1 MGLRREQSQACL
13 NYAETMVQ
21 IGEDNRLLASLDKE
35 EVLNPEPRS
44 PTEQEDFRPHGYEW
58 FE

>member
-1 MGLRREQSQACL
+1 MEDLKDNRPQ
-13 NYAETMVQ
+13 TT
-21 IGEDNRLLASLDKE
+21 DNRLLASLDKE

-58 FE
+58 IE